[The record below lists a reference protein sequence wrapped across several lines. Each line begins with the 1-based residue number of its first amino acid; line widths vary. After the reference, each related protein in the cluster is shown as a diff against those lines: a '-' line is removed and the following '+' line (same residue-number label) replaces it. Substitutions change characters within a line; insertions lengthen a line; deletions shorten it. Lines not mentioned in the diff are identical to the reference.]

1 MLFTARSLLYL
12 RCAASSLTAW
22 PPVTGYRMFAV
33 FNPQFAFIIKYLQ
46 ILVDL
51 VFRRRK
57 YSFESI
63 EKMGGN

>member
-1 MLFTARSLLYL
+1 LFGI
-12 RCAASSLTAW
+12 LT
-22 PPVTGYRMFAV
+22 V
-33 FNPQFAFIIKYLQ
+33 IIKYLQ